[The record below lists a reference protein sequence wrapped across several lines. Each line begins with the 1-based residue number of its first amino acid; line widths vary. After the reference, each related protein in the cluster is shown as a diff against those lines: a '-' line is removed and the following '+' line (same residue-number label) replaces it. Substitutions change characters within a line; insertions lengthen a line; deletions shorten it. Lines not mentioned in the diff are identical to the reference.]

1 MKGVVNGQ
9 DRNIGEREKGIE
21 NKSKELEKEVARLQT
36 LVAEMVVELKELK
49 ELKELNKIK
58 TENCK
63 TMAEQAESWW
73 SKKLRRVKTRS
84 TI

>member
-1 MKGVVNGQ
+1 MKEGVVRQ
-9 DRNIGEREKGIE
+9 DRLVTERENETERKG
-21 NKSKELEKEVARLQT
+21 KELEKEVARLQT